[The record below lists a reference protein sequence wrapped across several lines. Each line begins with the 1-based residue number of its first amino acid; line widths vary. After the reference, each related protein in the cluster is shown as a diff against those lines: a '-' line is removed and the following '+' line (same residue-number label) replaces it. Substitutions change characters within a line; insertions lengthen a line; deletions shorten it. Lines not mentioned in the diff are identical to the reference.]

1 MTTLTSPSSITLKQR
16 LREYGLLMRVDRP
29 VGTLLLLWPTLW
41 ALWIAARGW
50 PSLLVMTVFCGGVFL
65 MRSAGCVIN
74 DYADRNFDPHV
85 TRTKN
90 RPLAQ
95 KRVSTKEALAL
106 AAGLALTAFAL
117 VLSMNPLTIGMSTV
131 GVLLAGTYPFMKRY
145 THLPQVHLGVAFG
158 WAIPMAFAAT
168 LNEVPVTAWILFL
181 VTVLWTTA
189 YDTMYGMVDR
199 KDDVKIGVKSTAI
212 LFGRADRAIVG
223 LLQLAVVMGLALV
236 GWREGLSV
244 PYFMGL
250 AIASMLAVYQQYLI
264 RDRDEKACFRAFLNN
279 NGFGAA
285 IFAGLFADFAF
296 T

>member
-1 MTTLTSPSSITLKQR
+1 
-16 LREYGLLMRVDRP
+16 
-29 VGTLLLLWPTLW
+29 
-41 ALWIAARGW
+41 
-50 PSLLVMTVFCGGVFL
+50 